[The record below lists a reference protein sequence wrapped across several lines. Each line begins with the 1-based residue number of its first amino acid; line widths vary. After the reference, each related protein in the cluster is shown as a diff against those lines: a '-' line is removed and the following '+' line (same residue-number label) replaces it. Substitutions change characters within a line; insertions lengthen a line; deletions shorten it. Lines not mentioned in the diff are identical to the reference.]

1 MQNLQSVGETFVFDP
16 LADKFKYLVSN
27 TNYNEADVNTLIPLL
42 NNATP
47 ITNVSGNTYQSSFT
61 YTNASN
67 DDYLYLVWDYR
78 VATAIELCYDAT
90 SSSNSCCDCGTN
102 APVCPDRILVFQ
114 VCNSNSAR
122 DDNFDVYLNNNYIG
136 ALDLNSNTQA
146 GSIFIASSNGT
157 INVTSSDFVCPL
169 NLMVTYHFDA
179 NFVVGGANTLEL
191 RNTQSNNNG
200 NYGTIGLRNYLLT
213 GSSLTNPCVVDN
225 LVYSGTTG
233 SSFSL
238 TFNYTECC
246 P

>member
-1 MQNLQSVGETFVFDP
+1 
-16 LADKFKYLVSN
+16 
-27 TNYNEADVNTLIPLL
+27 
-42 NNATP
+42 
-47 ITNVSGNTYQSSFT
+47 
-61 YTNASN
+61 
-67 DDYLYLVWDYR
+67 
-78 VATAIELCYDAT
+78 
-90 SSSNSCCDCGTN
+90 
-102 APVCPDRILVFQ
+102 
-114 VCNSNSAR
+114 
-122 DDNFDVYLNNNYIG
+122 
-136 ALDLNSNTQA
+136 
-146 GSIFIASSNGT
+146 
-157 INVTSSDFVCPL
+157 
-169 NLMVTYHFDA
+169 MVTYHFDA